1 MLTCS
6 FRIFVVN
13 SVDDLRIRRLAE
25 VPGESVF
32 KFKFYLT
39 LITREDITTYTN
51 HPHW

>member
-32 KFKFYLT
+32 KFDLT
-39 LITREDITTYTN
+39 LITREDITSYTN